1 MSVAMPAGRAVMLEV
16 SRAAYYGWARQIP
29 SARQSSDEALLAKI
43 KDIHTASRGTYG
55 SPRVHAQLRND
66 GQACGRK
73 RVARLM
79 RHNSIVGRCKRRF
92 RRTTIADP
100 DAATTAV
107 DLVKRSF
114 VGRCQRDRSA
124 VVLRRYL
131 HPHLGRL
138 ASILATVIDVASR
151 RVVGWAMADHMR
163 TELVCDALRMAIQHR
178 RPAPGL
184 ILHSDRGSAI
194 HLDRVR
200 RSARRQRAYA
210 SPCPGRVSA
219 GTTPSP
225 RASSPPSKPSS
236 FICTHG
242 QPVPKPVTRYSS
254 SWSSL
259 LQPLEAAFSAW
270 IPVPRELPTEA
281 RKTRRQDQGSGIVN
295 VSVKPGQPHTPT
307 RSSATVR
314 YTQVVRYQQRE
325 VVQL

>member
-1 MSVAMPAGRAVMLEV
+1 MNVYPFIEAERVERSNARRACVMLEV

-114 VGRCQRDRSA
+114 VPDANEIDRLWCSD
-124 VVLRRYL
+124 VTYIRTWEGWLY
-131 HPHLGRL
+131 
-138 ASILATVIDVASR
+138 LATVIDVASR

-178 RPAPGL
+178 RPRSRADIAFRPRL
-184 ILHSDRGSAI
+184 AI
-194 HLDRVR
+194 RLDRVR
-200 RSARRQRAYA
+200 RSARRQRHT
-210 SPCPGRVSA
+210 PVPVPA
-219 GTTPSP
+219 GSVLGQ
-225 RASSPPSKPSS
+225 RRRRELSSPPSKPSS

-242 QPVPKPVTRYSS
+242 QPVPKLVTRYSS
-254 SWSSL
+254 SWKSFTT
-259 LQPLEAAFSAW
+259 A
-270 IPVPRELPTEA
+270 
-281 RKTRRQDQGSGIVN
+281 
-295 VSVKPGQPHTPT
+295 
-307 RSSATVR
+307 
-314 YTQVVRYQQRE
+314 
-325 VVQL
+325 

>member
-1 MSVAMPAGRAVMLEV
+1 MNVYPFIEAERVERSNARRACVMLEV

-73 RVARLM
+73 RVARRM

-114 VGRCQRDRSA
+114 VPDANEIDRLWCSD
-124 VVLRRYL
+124 VTYIRTWEGWLY
-131 HPHLGRL
+131 
-138 ASILATVIDVASR
+138 LATVIDVASR

-184 ILHSDRGSAI
+184 ILHSDRGS
-194 HLDRVR
+194 
-200 RSARRQRAYA
+200 QYA
-210 SPCPGRVSA
+210 STVFGDLLDANGIR
-219 GTTPSP
+219 
-225 RASSPPSKPSS
+225 
-236 FICTHG
+236 
-242 QPVPKPVTRYSS
+242 Q
-254 SWSSL
+254 SL
-259 LQPLEAAFSAW
+259 S
-270 IPVPRELPTEA
+270 R
-281 RKTRRQDQGSGIVN
+281 
-295 VSVKPGQPHTPT
+295 PGQCWDNAVAESFFATLKTELVHMHAWPT
-307 RSSATVR
+307 RAQARNAIFEFMEVFYNRLRLHSALR
-314 YTQVVRYQQRE
+314 YLSPDDYQRRRAR
-325 VVQL
+325 LDARTKAAA

>member
-1 MSVAMPAGRAVMLEV
+1 MNVYPFIEAERVERSNARRACVMLEV
-16 SRAAYYGWARQIP
+16 SRAAYYGWGRQIP

-114 VGRCQRDRSA
+114 VPDANEIDRLWCSD
-124 VVLRRYL
+124 VTYIRTWEGWLY
-131 HPHLGRL
+131 
-138 ASILATVIDVASR
+138 LATVIDVASR

-163 TELVCDALRMAIQHR
+163 TELVCDALRMAIHHR

-184 ILHSDRGSAI
+184 ILHSDRGS
-194 HLDRVR
+194 
-200 RSARRQRAYA
+200 QYA
-210 SPCPGRVSA
+210 STVFGDLLDANGIR
-219 GTTPSP
+219 
-225 RASSPPSKPSS
+225 
-236 FICTHG
+236 
-242 QPVPKPVTRYSS
+242 Q
-254 SWSSL
+254 SL
-259 LQPLEAAFSAW
+259 S
-270 IPVPRELPTEA
+270 R
-281 RKTRRQDQGSGIVN
+281 
-295 VSVKPGQPHTPT
+295 PGQCWDNAVAESFFATLKTELVHMHAWPT
-307 RSSATVR
+307 RAQARNAIFEFMEVFYNRLRLHSALR
-314 YTQVVRYQQRE
+314 YLSPEDYQRRRAR
-325 VVQL
+325 LDARTKAAA

>member
-1 MSVAMPAGRAVMLEV
+1 MNVYPFIEAERVERSNARRACVMLEV

-114 VGRCQRDRSA
+114 VPNANEIDRLWCSD
-124 VVLRRYL
+124 VTYIRTWEGWLY
-131 HPHLGRL
+131 
-138 ASILATVIDVASR
+138 LATVIGVASR

-163 TELVCDALRMAIQHR
+163 TELVCDALRMAIHHR

-184 ILHSDRGSAI
+184 ILHPDRGSQYTSTVFGDL
-194 HLDRVR
+194 LD
-200 RSARRQRAYA
+200 ANGIRQ
-210 SPCPGRVSA
+210 SPSR
-219 GTTPSP
+219 
-225 RASSPPSKPSS
+225 
-236 FICTHG
+236 
-242 QPVPKPVTRYSS
+242 
-254 SWSSL
+254 
-259 LQPLEAAFSAW
+259 
-270 IPVPRELPTEA
+270 
-281 RKTRRQDQGSGIVN
+281 
-295 VSVKPGQPHTPT
+295 PGQCWDNAVAESFFATLKTELVHMHAWPT
-307 RSSATVR
+307 RAQARNAIFEFMELFYNRLRLHSALG
-314 YTQVVRYQQRE
+314 YLSPENYQRRRAR
-325 VVQL
+325 LDARTKAAA